1 MNPIDTPH
9 SQNGGDSLRLSDLPA
24 GASAEVL
31 EVDPGSPSAGR
42 LLDLGFTPRTRVR
55 AVQRAPLG
63 DPMVWIK
70 PKSKKDDE
78 DTDEEDE
85 TV

>member
-9 SQNGGDSLRLSDLPA
+9 SQSGGDSLRLSDLPA

-31 EVDPGSPSAGR
+31 EVHPGSPAAGR

-55 AVQRAPLG
+55 AVQLAPLG
-63 DPMVWIK
+63 DPMW
-70 PKSKKDDE
+70 
-78 DTDEEDE
+78 
-85 TV
+85 